1 MKILENCSNCKE
13 KNTIE
18 SIHYYD
24 KEGKSKTDPIAF
36 LICRNC
42 FKLYRFERLPFRDDI
57 QLLSIFIGSTDDIEY
72 FEKIELK
79 KGLVT
84 CLYCSNS
91 QADFSYEHID
101 SDGISYQM
109 SKTKPCVVKLHT
121 KNKIKKGNRKQ
132 VGYLCGF
139 CRRVYFNNNKMKL
152 QFNKHWAKFIQKL
165 SNLHPRF
172 NEKEVE
178 KLQKLYEKRV
188 SLRNELELRI
198 KDKIKLE
205 PLNPKEKEKLKSKL
219 DDLEAQI
226 RNTNHIE
233 LYSLGM
239 YPTRE
244 MGL

>member
-18 SIHYYD
+18 SIHFYD
-24 KEGKSKTDPIAF
+24 KGGKSKTDPIAF

-42 FKLYRFERLPFRDDI
+42 FKPYRFERLPFRDDI
-57 QLLSIFIGSTDDIEY
+57 QILSIFIGATDDIEY

-91 QADFSYEHID
+91 QAYFRYEHID

-121 KNKIKKGNRKQ
+121 KDKIKKGNRKQ

-152 QFNKHWAKFIQKL
+152 PFNKHWAKFIQKL
-165 SNLHPRF
+165 SKPHPLF
-172 NEKEVE
+172 TEKQENR
-178 KLQKLYEKRV
+178 LQKLYERK
-188 SLRNELELRI
+188 EETKKDLEL
-198 KDKIKLE
+198 K
-205 PLNPKEKEKLKSKL
+205 PHTPKERKKINSKL
-219 DDLEAQI
+219 DNLEEQI
-226 RNTNHIE
+226 RNTNHTE
-233 LYSLGM
+233 LYSLGG
-239 YPTRE
+239 YLTRE